1 VSAVRR
7 REKNSLF
14 KILIDTCVWLDLAKD
29 YQQQPILTALEELI
43 RMGDIELILPRT
55 VLEGI
60 GLFSAARWM
69 LAEEMT
75 AA

>member
-55 VLEGI
+55 VKGNVVQRGECAPLR
-60 GLFSAARWM
+60 SR
-69 LAEEMT
+69 
-75 AA
+75 

>member
-1 VSAVRR
+1 MSAVRR

-43 RMGDIELILPRT
+43 RMGDIELHYCPAKFRAVGVT
-55 VLEGI
+55 Y
-60 GLFSAARWM
+60 
-69 LAEEMT
+69 
-75 AA
+75 

>member
-7 REKNSLF
+7 REKNSVF

-55 VLEGI
+55 VKGNVVQRGECAPLR
-60 GLFSAARWM
+60 SR
-69 LAEEMT
+69 
-75 AA
+75 